1 MGLTEND
8 LIIITLPAVND
19 AIETKKIL
27 SEIKKHGAKVLML
40 TDVKY
45 PVYQQYVDYLFAF
58 DGVLGIVDDYQF
70 AMFLNLLSM
79 RYRELYIQ
87 E

>member
-1 MGLTEND
+1 
-8 LIIITLPAVND
+8 
-19 AIETKKIL
+19 
-27 SEIKKHGAKVLML
+27 ML

-45 PVYQQYVDYLFAF
+45 QVYQQYVDYLFSF
-58 DGVLGIVDDYQF
+58 EGVLGIVDDYQF

-79 RYRELYIQ
+79 RYRELFIQ